1 MYELIQLKRAF
12 KTCIIDFGTQN
23 QQEVLTHDKIPEID
37 AKYVPLNLKLN
48 LNVLFKK

>member
-12 KTCIIDFGTQN
+12 KTCTIDFGTQN
-23 QQEVLTHDKIPEID
+23 QKVPAHDKIPEID

-48 LNVLFKK
+48 LNVLIKK